1 MVKMLPWKW
10 NLNWQWLSNL
20 NFSALLSQTARY
32 RTGAILVVI
41 AILTFQSVGIFY
53 RAVGLTLIRDRTAAP
68 AVQQTASA
76 PVTTAEPVDAFKVIA
91 ERNLFGTTDKTL
103 ADKQAASQTQG
114 AQPDIASTLEVR
126 GTVAGDAKYG
136 FAVIEDKTQKKQRL
150 YKVGDMISGAKVV
163 RIMRNAVAFLV
174 NDQEK
179 ILKVPETVEKGG
191 LPTPAAATAAP
202 VQAAAPGGATIV
214 NRSDVADS
222 LKDMGTMLNQ
232 AQIRPYF
239 SAGRPD
245 GFMVSSIRGG
255 SLYHKIGL
263 LDGDIVQAVNNRKLT
278 SGDDMVELYNL
289 FKSSPNM
296 TLKVLR
302 QGREQNFNYTFR

>member
-1 MVKMLPWKW
+1 MVKMLPLKW
-10 NLNWQWLSNL
+10 NWQWLTNL

-41 AILTFQSVGIFY
+41 AILAFQSVGIFY

-76 PVTTAEPVDAFKVIA
+76 PVTAAEPADVFKVIA

-114 AQPDIASTLEVR
+114 AQPDITSTLEVR

-150 YKVGDMISGAKVV
+150 YKVGDTISGAKVV
-163 RIMRNAVAFLV
+163 RIMRNSVALMV

-191 LPTPAAATAAP
+191 LPTPVAAAAAP
-202 VQAAAPGGATIV
+202 APAAAPGGAIVV
-214 NRSDVADS
+214 NRSDVAES
-222 LKDMGTMLNQ
+222 LKDMGAMLNQ

-239 SAGRPD
+239 SAGQPN
-245 GFMVSSIRGG
+245 GFMLSSIRSG
-255 SLYHKIGL
+255 SLYQKIGL
-263 LDGDIVQAVNNRKLT
+263 VDGDIVQAVNNRKLT
-278 SGDDMVELYNL
+278 TGDDMVELYNL
-289 FKSSPNM
+289 LKSSPNM
-296 TLKVLR
+296 ALKVMR